1 MPWSSV
7 SAMDLRTQLVRE
19 YHRGVF
25 SVTYLAERFGVSA
38 GIIRLCFLLMAFMG
52 TPILAGVLYAVLA
65 VMMPARPLLID
76 ARPYRREYWRR
87 EY

>member
-1 MPWSSV
+1 MIYRYGFYRDP
-7 SAMDLRTQLVRE
+7 A
-19 YHRGVF
+19 RGWVAG
-25 SVTYLAERFGVSA
+25 VAAGLAERFGISA
-38 GIIRLCFLLMAFMG
+38 GVLRLCFLLMAFLG

-65 VMMPARPLLID
+65 VLMPARPLLID

>member
-1 MPWSSV
+1 MIYRYGLYRDP
-7 SAMDLRTQLVRE
+7 A
-19 YHRGVF
+19 RGWVAG
-25 SVTYLAERFGVSA
+25 VAAGLGERFGVSA
-38 GIIRLCFLLMAFMG
+38 GVIRLVFLLMAFMG

-65 VMMPARPLLID
+65 VLMPARPLIID

>member
-1 MPWSSV
+1 MIYRYGLYRDP
-7 SAMDLRTQLVRE
+7 A
-19 YHRGVF
+19 RGWVAG
-25 SVTYLAERFGVSA
+25 VAAGLAERFGVSA

-65 VMMPARPLLID
+65 VLMPARPLLID